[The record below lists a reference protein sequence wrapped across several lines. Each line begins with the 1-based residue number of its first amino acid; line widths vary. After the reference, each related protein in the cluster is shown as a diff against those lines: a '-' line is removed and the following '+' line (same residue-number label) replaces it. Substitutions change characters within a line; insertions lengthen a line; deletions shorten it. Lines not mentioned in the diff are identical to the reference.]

1 MMTLALFGEA
11 EKGSFR
17 TSYLCKTLDDL
28 VLKLG
33 NPPEDS
39 AGLFCAV
46 QALLYRYPIL
56 FYRVEEEGVSFSDYL
71 WGLEHLQSEVSK
83 IGAIALPGLGDA
95 SIYNRAVAIAS
106 KAKVPLLMRE
116 RDLYDYLM
124 DR

>member
-17 TSYLCKTLDDL
+17 KSYFCQTLDDL
-28 VLKLG
+28 ALKLG

-46 QALLYRYPIL
+46 QALLYSYPIL
-56 FYRVEEEGVSFSDYL
+56 FYRVEEEGASFSDYL
-71 WGLEHLQSEVSK
+71 WGLEHLQDKEAK
-83 IGAIALPGLGDA
+83 IGAIALPGLGDV
-95 SIYNRAVAIAS
+95 SIYDRAVAVAN
-106 KAKVPLLMRE
+106 KVKVPLLMRE
-116 RDLYDYLM
+116 KDLYDYLM